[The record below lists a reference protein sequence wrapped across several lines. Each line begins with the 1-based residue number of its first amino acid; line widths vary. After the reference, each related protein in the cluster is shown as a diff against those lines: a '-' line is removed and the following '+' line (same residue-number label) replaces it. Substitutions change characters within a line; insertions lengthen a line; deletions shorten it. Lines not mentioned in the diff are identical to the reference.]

1 MRFLIIITFFTFHCS
16 AQLDSVRNDWS
27 ISLKPK
33 SGFLAA
39 HRATMSHLPKERIW
53 GAELSIYKRLYNSTS
68 WSKSYKNPFIGMTIY
83 GSTLGNK
90 AILGFGAGSYAFI
103 EFPMSRKDRK
113 NCLTAKLSA
122 GLGYVSKIFSQSQN
136 PKNVATSSH
145 LNALLCLGLQGRWQ
159 FHPNHCL
166 IYSMDMTHFS
176 NGSSKVPNLG
186 LNMPFLGL
194 GYGYT
199 FAHQKVSYC
208 APKTFQ
214 KTPFFSNWK
223 LTLVGIASFKEMFPT
238 GGKVYPVYALNSF
251 VSKQFKS
258 KVGMEFGLDF
268 ISKQSLFNYK
278 PYIPKTQWSI
288 FQMGTYAAYV
298 LPLNKLRF
306 VLGMGVYLKDR
317 YDSDDEIY
325 HRVGMRYYC
334 SNGLELNLVLKSHW
348 AKADYV
354 EYGIGYT
361 FGKKQL
367 K

>member
-1 MRFLIIITFFTFHCS
+1 MRFLIFLLFFALQTS
-16 AQLDSVRNDWS
+16 AQSDSARNEWG
-27 ISLKPK
+27 IVLKPK

-39 HRATMSHLPKERIW
+39 HRATMSHLPKDRIW
-53 GAELSIYKRLYNSTS
+53 GAELSVYKRLYKSNN
-68 WSKSYKNPFIGMTIY
+68 WCESYKNPFVGVTAY

-90 AILGFGAGSYAFI
+90 EVLGNGFGAYAFI
-103 EFPMSRKDRK
+103 EFPMMKNARK
-113 NCLTAKLSA
+113 NILTAKLSA

-145 LNALLCLGLQGRWQ
+145 INALLCLGLQGRWYFSDNQ
-159 FHPNHCL
+159 CL
-166 IYSMDMTHFS
+166 LYSMDMTHFS

-186 LNMPFLGL
+186 LNMPFLGI

-199 FAHQKVSYC
+199 FAHEK
-208 APKTFQ
+208 KTFVAQRNFQ
-214 KTPFFSNWK
+214 KTPFMKNWQ

-238 GGKVYPVYALNSF
+238 GGKVYPVYALNTF
-251 VSKQFKS
+251 VSKQFKA
-258 KVGMEFGLDF
+258 KVGMEAGFDF

-288 FQMGTYAAYV
+288 FQIGTYAAYV
-298 LPLNKLRF
+298 LPLDKLRF

-317 YDSDDEIY
+317 YDSDNEIY
-325 HRVGMRYYC
+325 HRVGMRYMC
-334 SNGLELNLVLKSHW
+334 ANGLELNLVLKSHW